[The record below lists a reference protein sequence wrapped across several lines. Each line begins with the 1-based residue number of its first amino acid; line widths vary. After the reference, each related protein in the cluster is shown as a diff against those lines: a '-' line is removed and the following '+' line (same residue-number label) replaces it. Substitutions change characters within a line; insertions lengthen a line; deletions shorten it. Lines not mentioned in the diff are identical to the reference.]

1 MIRTFNIVLFF
12 MCLFS
17 SISYAQPAVWQTSG
31 KQEIMQQYKEACN
44 WLMNTPS
51 YFFRLKYTSYKDY
64 VTKETLES
72 SEGYY
77 KRVTSNYSMEALG
90 IKTVQNSKMKIAVD
104 TANNTVT
111 LMSPSSMSLTIADA
125 EQLETM
131 LTNTKALRKIKT
143 SKTSVCYRLDFN
155 KNSLYE
161 AYEFSVNDKGIL
173 ERLTFY
179 YSEQDNNENAY
190 GMESSEKNTG
200 TKMKPRLE
208 ILFFGYQVPANYS
221 KSEFEDACVVVNEKG
236 KIHLTGAYKN
246 YRLLDYRLQSDK

>member
-1 MIRTFNIVLFF
+1 MIRTINIVLLF
-12 MCLFS
+12 MCLCIS
-17 SISYAQPAVWQTSG
+17 MSYAQPAAWQTSS
-31 KQEIMQQYKEACN
+31 KQEIMQQYQDACN

-51 YFFRLKYTSYKDY
+51 YFFKLKYASYKDY
-64 VTKETLES
+64 VTKEIIES

-90 IKTVQNSKMKIAVD
+90 IKTVQNSKMKVTID
-104 TANNTVT
+104 TANKTVT
-111 LMSPSSMSLTIADA
+111 LMSPASLSLTIADA

-143 SKTSVCYRLDFN
+143 SKTSVSYRLDFN

-179 YSEQDNNENAY
+179 YSEQDNTANEY
-190 GMESSEKNTG
+190 GQESPEKKG
-200 TKMKPRLE
+200 EKMKPRLE
-208 ILFFGYQVPANYS
+208 ILFFGYEVPANYS
-221 KSEFEDACVVVNEKG
+221 KSEFEDSWVVVSEKG
-236 KIHLTGAYKN
+236 KVHLTGAYKN